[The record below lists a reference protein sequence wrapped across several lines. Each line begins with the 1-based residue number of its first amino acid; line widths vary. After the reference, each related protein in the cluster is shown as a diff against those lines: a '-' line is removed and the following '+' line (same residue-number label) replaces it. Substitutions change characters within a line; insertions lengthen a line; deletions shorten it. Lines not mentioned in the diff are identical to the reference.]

1 MARDVNLNQA
11 VLEDLQALS
20 ADAQRAWFVLRLDP
34 RIGLTDM
41 GRIALPSVAKA
52 LDLSIEKARKVL
64 GELCQAEGGTGC
76 EYDERAGLLWFRG
89 AFAREPKSPTVLR
102 AVLTE
107 LQRLPSSEVVGRW
120 LARYG
125 QAYESI
131 EPTTAKLRE
140 MVEAASALRS
150 RYGIDTVSIPY
161 RDRIDT
167 VPRAGVPLP
176 VPVPDPERQ
185 GEAPEVEAAPADAG
199 DHPPPPAAPG
209 SLEWGMQVWASECRE
224 LPTQPSRVT
233 PKRRKLWGARARESG
248 FVDAWPEI
256 CRRVAA
262 SPLCRGEVPGKDGAP
277 PWHASMDWLLQRAD
291 AWVCVM
297 EGRYDARCAPRAA
310 DPGKPGAH
318 AAAAGQHGLSAEE
331 CESAARDAEGMAA
344 RCEAQGRASDAEGYW
359 RNAEEWRDLAR
370 RDAREAAVT

>member
-11 VLEDLQALS
+11 VLEDLQVLS

-34 RIGLTDM
+34 RIGLTGM
-41 GRIALPSVAKA
+41 GRIALPSIAKA
-52 LDLSIEKARKVL
+52 LDLSAEKTRKVL

-131 EPTTAKLRE
+131 EPTSAKLRE

-161 RDRIDT
+161 RHRIDT

-176 VPVPDPERQ
+176 VPLPVPERK
-185 GEAPEVEAAPADAG
+185 GEAPAAEATPADAG
-199 DHPPPPAAPG
+199 DHPPPSPAHG
-209 SLEWGMQVWASECRE
+209 SLEWGVQVWVGECRE
-224 LPTQPSRVT
+224 LDQPSRVT
-233 PKRRKLWGARARESG
+233 PKRRKLWGARARENG

-277 PWHASMDWLLQRAD
+277 PWHATMDWLLERAD
-291 AWVCVM
+291 AWVKVL
-297 EGRYDARCAPRAA
+297 EGRYDARGAPRAI
-310 DPGKPGAH
+310 DPGRPGAH
-318 AAAAGQHGLSAEE
+318 TGAAGQPVLSAEE
-331 CESAARDAEGMAA
+331 CESAARDADGMAA
-344 RCEAQGRASDAEGYW
+344 HCEAQGRVADAEGY
-359 RNAEEWRDLAR
+359 RRSAEQWRDPAR
-370 RDAREAAVT
+370 REGRQAAVT